1 MIVRRFANTNIYKN
15 LQEKQGITDNDGTVS
30 YKPAEETTFDIP
42 YLEDFYTPALITLY
56 FDGIR
61 IAEAVFIEYVY
72 NDQKI
77 PVYGYGDRY
86 VRAFE
91 EGHHLISGRMGFLF
105 KETAYLSS
113 VIDLV
118 SGSRLITTPG
128 GEGAVYALLQRV
140 LSDPEVNEKVEYMRQ
155 ILTSVFGLEPFKVG
169 QLNANQMINLLKI
182 YKSVIYMTVNPRYG
196 ATGPLVTQAMNSSEA
211 LSSPS
216 SPLVWKIGSPHV
228 ISAMLDMEDVF
239 GEVAIE
245 GLWESVEDALWSKE
259 VPGLDIAPIVEH
271 DLGYTG
277 YGYVISDKTF
287 DVFIRYGADGSS
299 ITDHTVEVINDV
311 HLVSSGKSINVGS
324 PDLVVEVL
332 EFIARTNN
340 RRLNIYQHRQVSET
354 DELISPKADDQPPAR
369 AKKYFNYK
377 KSNMEND
384 RVKEVEG
391 NFHYAGPE
399 LAEQNVFL
407 TKEEKE
413 MKADLCGECIDER
426 CVIMWKDGGG
436 YSVGTK
442 KDILFSNTGLEFDV
456 AYRGTGHFGP
466 IIIYEKAISH
476 YDIEHTVDKLL
487 ENIANISASA
497 PRDAG
502 DFPLEQGLIA
512 YVWHATEATDE
523 GGRDYFICPF
533 GVLEQAVKYLKPDF
547 CVRYFNALLKYNTPP
562 STVIEDLRNAMDL
575 AAARVGFTNAEF
587 PIAIAMAGHPS
598 EFLKDIMAYARGVKK
613 PEFDVY
619 DGLKINVKR
628 ATLKIVEGASMTLG
642 ILDIPMYFITIN
654 LADRESVLNFKNKLD
669 IWTFHHYYY

>member
-1 MIVRRFANTNIYKN
+1 MIVRRFVNTNIYKN

-61 IAEAVFIEYVY
+61 IAEAVFVEYVY

-128 GEGAVYALLQRV
+128 GESAVYALLQRV

-196 ATGPLVTQAMNSSEA
+196 ATGPLVTEAMNSSEA

-239 GEVAIE
+239 GEVTVE

-340 RRLNIYQHRQVSET
+340 RRLNIYQHKQVSET

-369 AKKYFNYK
+369 PKQYFNYK
-377 KSNMEND
+377 KSNMEEG
-384 RVKEVEG
+384 RVKQIEG
-391 NFHYAGPE
+391 EFSNA
-399 LAEQNVFL
+399 
-407 TKEEKE
+407 EKE
-413 MKADLCGECIDER
+413 LQADLCGECIDER
-426 CVIMWKDGGG
+426 CIIMWRDRAE

-442 KDILFSNTGLEFDV
+442 KDIVFANTGLEFDV
-456 AYRGTGHFGP
+456 AYRGKGYFGP
-466 IIIYEKAISH
+466 IIVYEKAKS
-476 YDIEHTVDKLL
+476 YYSVEHTIDKLL
-487 ENIANISASA
+487 ENVANLSASA
-497 PRDAG
+497 HG
-502 DFPLEQGLIA
+502 EHGSFPLEQCLIA
-512 YVWHATEATDE
+512 FIWHATEAINE
-523 GGRDYFICPF
+523 KGEDYFVCPF
-533 GVLEQAVKYLKPDF
+533 GVLEQAITYLKPDF
-547 CVRYFNALLKYNTPP
+547 CVRYLNALLKYNSPP
-562 STVIEDLRNAMDL
+562 STVIEDLKNAMDL
-575 AAARVGFTNAEF
+575 AAARVGFTSAEF
-587 PIAIAMAGHPS
+587 PIAIGMAGHPS
-598 EFLKDIMAYARGVKK
+598 EFMQNITAYAMGGVEK

-619 DGLKINVKR
+619 DGLKIGVKE
-628 ATLKIVEGASMTLG
+628 ATLRIVEGASPTLG

-654 LADRESVLNFKNKLD
+654 LADRGSVLNFKNKLD
-669 IWTFHHYYY
+669 TWTFHHYYY

>member
-1 MIVRRFANTNIYKN
+1 MIVRRFVNTNIYKN

-61 IAEAVFIEYVY
+61 IAEAVFVEYVY

-128 GEGAVYALLQRV
+128 GESAVYALLQRV

-196 ATGPLVTQAMNSSEA
+196 ATGPLVTEAMNSSGA

-340 RRLNIYQHRQVSET
+340 RRLNIYQHKQVSET
-354 DELISPKADDQPPAR
+354 DELIPPQMDSGMSEG
-369 AKKYFNYK
+369 KKYFSYK
-377 KSNMEND
+377 KEEMENA
-384 RVKEVEG
+384 RVG
-391 NFHYAGPE
+391 D
-399 LAEQNVFL
+399 Q
-407 TKEEKE
+407 EKE
-413 MKADLCGECIDER
+413 KYRKLSEEELKEMRATLCGRCIDER
-426 CVIMWKDGGG
+426 CSIKVGSFGFNTLKDSLFEHTGI
-436 YSVGTK
+436 TL
-442 KDILFSNTGLEFDV
+442 DIS
-456 AYRGTGHFGP
+456 YRGETHFGP
-466 IIIYEKAISH
+466 LVIYEKPTFTLSV
-476 YDIEHTVDKLL
+476 EKTVDNLLANIAKLSQAATRGSLGGFVVEKGLL
-487 ENIANISASA
+487 EVVWGQH
-497 PRDAG
+497 PK
-502 DFPLEQGLIA
+502 LEQQGPHK
-512 YVWHATEATDE
+512 VRTV
-523 GGRDYFICPF
+523 GCPF
-533 GVLEQAVKYLKPDF
+533 AFAEAVVENLKPSF
-547 CVRYFNALLKYNTPP
+547 CLRYLNALLRYSAPP
-562 STVIEDLRNAMDL
+562 SAIIDDLRAILDYVTSHSGIASL
-575 AAARVGFTNAEF
+575 KF
-587 PIAIAMAGHPS
+587 PIAIAMAGHGD
-598 EFLKDIMAYARGVKK
+598 EFNKNISQYMKGVHV
-613 PEFDVY
+613 PQFDVY
-619 DGLKINVKR
+619 DGLKISVKK
-628 ATLKIVEGASMTLG
+628 ALLQINEGENTPYKLAVLPLYIIM
-642 ILDIPMYFITIN
+642 ID

-669 IWTFHHYYY
+669 TWTFHHYYY

>member
-1 MIVRRFANTNIYKN
+1 MIVRRFVNTNIYKN

-61 IAEAVFIEYVY
+61 IAEAVFVEYVY

-128 GEGAVYALLQRV
+128 GESAVYALLQQV

-196 ATGPLVTQAMNSSEA
+196 ATGPLVTEAMNSSEA

-239 GEVAIE
+239 GEVTVE

-340 RRLNIYQHRQVSET
+340 RRLNIYQHKQVSET
-354 DELISPKADDQPPAR
+354 DELISPQVVDSKPTKPKRTYQAQAQTLERKVSEKHDEECNVYLCGKCDTG
-369 AKKYFNYK
+369 
-377 KSNMEND
+377 EII
-384 RVKEVEG
+384 RVKVVG
-391 NFHYAGPE
+391 GKY
-399 LAEQNVFL
+399 
-407 TKEEKE
+407 E
-413 MKADLCGECIDER
+413 MQTR
-426 CVIMWKDGGG
+426 F
-436 YSVGTK
+436 
-442 KDILFSNTGLEFDV
+442 DILLSNTGLKVEMAGYQYGQLGPLYLYKEIVNTYDV
-456 AYRGTGHFGP
+456 ER
-466 IIIYEKAISH
+466 
-476 YDIEHTVDKLL
+476 TVDTLL
-487 ENIANISASA
+487 QNIASVSASYKVEN
-497 PRDAG
+497 G
-502 DFPLEQGLIA
+502 VFPLE
-512 YVWHATEATDE
+512 
-523 GGRDYFICPF
+523 RDILLQAWGADYDQNEYCPF
-533 GVLEQAVKYLKPDF
+533 GSLEEVVTNLLPDF
-547 CVRYFNALLKYNTPP
+547 CLHYINALMRYNVPP
-562 STVIEDLRNAMDL
+562 DTIIADIKAGIDL
-575 AAARVGFTNAEF
+575 AMGRVGFTYVEF
-587 PIAIAMAGHPS
+587 PIAIALPGHES
-598 EFLKDIMAYARGVKK
+598 DFLSSISKYMRGV
-613 PEFDVY
+613 PDTTYDIY
-619 DGLKINVKR
+619 DGLNINIVKAVLLLEHMGVHGKIMEIPLYFVTVN
-628 ATLKIVEGASMTLG
+628 LG
-642 ILDIPMYFITIN
+642 LRHSLD
-654 LADRESVLNFKNKLD
+654 VFKNKLD
-669 IWTFHHYYY
+669 TWTFHHYYY